1 MLSAKQEL
9 AIKRAPQGKKEAL
22 RAAFLEQNKKTQRPV
37 KGRGKGTGQYR
48 APPRQQ
54 RRTER
59 AYKADGWARPAV
71 QVSGQALGSVKS
83 RPKSLISYFDA
94 RSPHHL
100 PNNRACGAYSVCRVT
115 MVVKSGSEMNI
126 VGLMR
131 QRLAANSPFGEWNNV
146 CMVSD
151 VVAAT
156 AVGAN
161 LNTTFYGLPMADFAR
176 AQISPCALTVRVT
189 AIKALTEASGN
200 VYIARPTA
208 QMALAG
214 ETSSWRT
221 IGQRVISHMSPEVI
235 PAARLVLG
243 ASVSHSYPLDP
254 ESCAEFTDMDYAAT
268 YDTSTGVNVTW
279 DYATGTPSGA
289 QRDFSGFAPV
299 IVYNQSNAELEFTIT
314 VQYRTRFYVTHPAS
328 SGHTDYR
335 ASPAPLVERAMDAV
349 KQVGHAISDDYG
361 WLERQEGRGNVADQM
376 LSAAM
381 RGVRYEL

>member
-22 RAAFLEQNKKTQRPV
+22 RAAFLEQNKKQRPV
-37 KGRGKGTGQYR
+37 KGRGKGAGQAR
-48 APPRQQ
+48 APAQSQ

-59 AYKADGWARPAV
+59 AYKADGWARPSV
-71 QVSGQALGSVKS
+71 QVSGRALGATSA
-83 RPKSLISYFDA
+83 RPRSLISYFDA

-100 PNNRACGAYSVCRVT
+100 PNVRPCGPYSVCRVT

-131 QRLAANSPFGEWNNV
+131 QRATANSPFGEWNNV

-156 AVGAN
+156 AVGGS

-208 QMALAG
+208 QMAMSS
-214 ETSSWRT
+214 ETATWRT

-235 PAARLVLG
+235 PVARLVLG

-254 ESCAEFTDMDYAAT
+254 ESCAEFTDMDYAAS
-268 YDTSTGVNVTW
+268 YDTTTGVNVTW
-279 DYATGTPSGA
+279 DYSTGTPVGA
-289 QRDFSGFAPV
+289 QRDFSGFAPI
-299 IVYNQSNAELEFTIT
+299 IVFNQSNAELEFTIT

-328 SGHTDYR
+328 SGHHDYR
-335 ASPAPLVERAMDAV
+335 ASSPGIVEKAMDAV

-376 LSAAM
+376 VSAAM